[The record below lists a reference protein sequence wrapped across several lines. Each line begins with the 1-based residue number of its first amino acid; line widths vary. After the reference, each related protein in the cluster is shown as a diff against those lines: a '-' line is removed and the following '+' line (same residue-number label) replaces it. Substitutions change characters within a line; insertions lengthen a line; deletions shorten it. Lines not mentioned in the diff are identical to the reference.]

1 MCAFALQRRHRAL
14 ELFPKRRMAFGVSL
28 AIIRHETLNEDYGC
42 SRDVGNILGSE
53 ILYSV

>member
-28 AIIRHETLNEDYGC
+28 AIITHETLKLDYGC